1 MTIAIPTPRQHS
13 HLAEGPWPRWIDSDP
28 TVEADGRVE
37 NTQIRR
43 PLSMEADPIDVS
55 AQGAITFGPFRLFP
69 TQRLLLEGEKTVHLG
84 SRAFNILISLVERPG
99 ELVTKDELMARVWPG
114 TFVEQ
119 GNLAVQVA
127 ALRRALGE
135 GEMGNRYLANIPG
148 RGYRFVAPVS
158 VSQRSQTAAMLPAQ
172 IARLHNL
179 PAPITQLVG
188 RTEIISIL
196 SKQLA
201 GHRLLTIVG
210 TGGIGKT
217 SVALAIAEG
226 LISQYADGVWLI
238 DLASIDD
245 PDLVPGALASVLGL
259 APCSENQL
267 PYLAAALREKQ
278 ALLVLDNCEHLIG
291 AAAALAKEV
300 LRGAPGVQIL
310 TTSREPMQVEGERI
324 HRLASLS
331 SPVASNGLTAAE
343 ALTFPAVQLFIESA
357 ATTLD
362 GLKFGDA
369 EAATVAAICRKLDGI
384 PLAIKLAAAQV
395 EVLGLR
401 EIAARLDNR
410 IPLLTRGGRGALPRH
425 ATITATLD
433 WSYNLLTE
441 LERAVFR
448 RLGVFAGDFAPEEAR
463 AIAADGAFVASEVD
477 DSIASLI
484 SKSLVAAN
492 LGGGAVR
499 YRLLET
505 TRDYALELS
514 DRDKVVQ
521 FGRRRG
527 GHYSKPFRNPA
538 PNGKCGAQLSGLLT
552 TDVELPTSARQ
563 STERF
568 QSAGI

>member
-13 HLAEGPWPRWIDSDP
+13 HLGEGPWQRWIDSDL
-28 TVEADGRVE
+28 TVEADGRAE
-37 NTQIRR
+37 NPQIRR
-43 PLSMEADPIDVS
+43 PSSTEADPIDVS
-55 AQGAITFGPFRLFP
+55 AQGAIAFGPFRLFP
-69 TQRLLLEGEKTVHLG
+69 TRRLLLEGEKTVHLG
-84 SRAFNILISLVERPG
+84 SRAFDILISLVERPG
-99 ELVTKDELMARVWPG
+99 ELVAKDELMARVWPG

-127 ALRRALGE
+127 ALRRALRE

-148 RGYRFVAPVS
+148 RGYRFVAPVT
-158 VSQRSQTAAMLPAQ
+158 VSQPSQTAAMLRAQ
-172 IARLHNL
+172 IRRLHNL
-179 PAPITQLVG
+179 PASITQLVG
-188 RTEIISIL
+188 RTEIIGIL
-196 SKQLA
+196 SKQFA
-201 GHRLLTIVG
+201 RCRLLTIVG
-210 TGGIGKT
+210 AGGISKT

-245 PDLVPGALASVLGL
+245 PDLVPGVVASVLGL
-259 APCSENQL
+259 ASCSENQL

-278 ALLVLDNCEHLIG
+278 ALLVLDNCAHLIG

-324 HRLASLS
+324 HRLAALA
-331 SPVASNGLTAAE
+331 SPVAPNGLTAAE

-362 GLKFGDA
+362 GLRFGDA

-401 EIAARLDNR
+401 EIEARLDNR
-410 IPLLTRGGRGALPRH
+410 IPLLTRGGRGALPKH

-441 LERAVFR
+441 LERTVFR
-448 RLGVFAGDFAPEEAR
+448 RLGVFAGEFTPEEAR
-463 AIAADGAFVASEVD
+463 TIAADGAFVASEVD
-477 DSIASLI
+477 DSVASLI
-484 SKSLVAAN
+484 SKSLVEAS
-492 LGGGAVR
+492 LEGGAVR
-499 YRLLET
+499 YRLAET
-505 TRDYALELS
+505 TRAYALEKLS
-514 DRDKVVQ
+514 ALD
-521 FGRRRG
+521 
-527 GHYSKPFRNPA
+527 N
-538 PNGKCGAQLSGLLT
+538 
-552 TDVELPTSARQ
+552 
-563 STERF
+563 
-568 QSAGI
+568 